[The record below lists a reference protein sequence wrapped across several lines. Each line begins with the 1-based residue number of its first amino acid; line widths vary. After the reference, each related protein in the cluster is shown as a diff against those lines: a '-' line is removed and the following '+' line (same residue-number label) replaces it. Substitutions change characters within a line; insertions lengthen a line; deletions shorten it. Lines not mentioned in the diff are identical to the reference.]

1 MGSEVQGSDE
11 FAGGGSPRS
20 LSGSGAGEAEFRL
33 LADAL
38 PHLVWI
44 CSADGSLDYLNA
56 QGWEYFG
63 KQWAPGAV
71 GAGRAANLEACLGT
85 EGTRTES
92 PQTEGASHPFPSDPC
107 IHPDDWAR
115 AREVWAEAVRTLTP
129 INLEIR
135 LRRCDGDYR
144 WHLVRAQPMLDA
156 GGRVSRWM
164 GTSTNIHEVR
174 EANDRAAF
182 LLALVTE
189 LSLMRDPQELVC
201 AAMLRLRER
210 LGAPLVTLV
219 ELDESAGEAIMLRNR
234 DTDGSQIEVASLPL
248 VPFRELAMR
257 ARRGLVTA
265 VRDVRTE
272 GQAASLSDR
281 WFGLDRVGAFVSAPL
296 LQGGSLVAVLSV
308 VEAVPRDWSFSE
320 IELVQR
326 VADVVWPPFEKARA
340 DRSVEDALREMNRRK
355 DEFLAMLSHELRNPL
370 APIRSAVQI
379 LRNHEGGAELDWARR
394 VIERQTRHLVRLVDD
409 LLDVSRMVHGQIVLQ
424 KDAIDVAD
432 VVRHAVETSRP
443 LIRSRKHRLHVKL
456 PLQPL
461 RLQGDLTRL
470 AQVIANLLNNAAK
483 YTDEGGDIWVE
494 ARQVRSQVV
503 VRVKDTGAGIAPSLL
518 THVFELFTQAER
530 TLDRSQGGLG
540 IGLTLVKQLVEMH
553 GGSVEVCSEGLGKGA
568 EFVVKLPALD
578 PYQEMAA
585 APETVEDSLPAATRE
600 AAGDRAA
607 AAERGGPV
615 AGERGE
621 LVAAE
626 AVAGG
631 RAEGEVAEAV
641 AGERED
647 GEAGEGEAVAGPDT
661 TASMRVLVVDDNVD
675 AADSTAMLLSLD
687 GFDAHSVHSAQA
699 ALDAVAFLKPDVVLL
714 DIGLPEMDGY
724 DVARRLRE
732 LPVGTTPAIIALT
745 GYGQPADRVR
755 AASAGFD
762 EFLVKPVEPDVL
774 NGLLRS
780 LRVSPG
786 GGVLPRR

>member
-1 MGSEVQGSDE
+1 MGSEVQGPDE
-11 FAGGGSPRS
+11 SAGGGSPRS
-20 LSGSGAGEAEFRL
+20 LPGAVEAEFRL

-44 CSADGSLDYLNA
+44 CSPDGSLDYLNA
-56 QGWEYFG
+56 QGREYFG
-63 KQWAPGAV
+63 KQWAAGVV
-71 GAGRAANLEACLGT
+71 GAAGGAGLEAIVRT
-85 EGTRTES
+85 EGTGTGS
-92 PQTEGASHPFPSDPC
+92 PETDVASHPFPSDSC
-107 IHPDDWAR
+107 VHPEDWAR
-115 AREVWAEAVRTLTP
+115 ARAVWAEALRILTP
-129 INLEIR
+129 INLELR

-182 LLALVTE
+182 LLALATE
-189 LSLMRDPQELVC
+189 LALMRDPQELVC

-210 LGAPLVTLV
+210 LRAPLVTLV

-248 VPFRELAMR
+248 RPFRELAMR
-257 ARRGLVTA
+257 ERRGLVTA

-272 GQAASLSDR
+272 EQPASLCDR
-281 WFGLDRVGAFVSAPL
+281 WFGLDGVGAFVSAPL

-379 LRNHEGGAELDWARR
+379 LRNHDGGAELDWARR

-409 LLDVSRMVHGQIVLQ
+409 LLDVSRMVRGQIVLQ

-443 LIRSRKHRLHVKL
+443 LIRSRNHRLHVKL

-470 AQVIANLLNNAAK
+470 AQVIGNLLNNAAK

-540 IGLTLVKQLVEMH
+540 IGLTLVKRLVEMH
-553 GGSVEVCSEGLGKGA
+553 GGSVDVYSEGLGKGA

-585 APETVEDSLPAATRE
+585 APETIEDGQSATRE
-600 AAGDRAA
+600 AAGGRTA
-607 AAERGGPV
+607 AAEGGGPI
-615 AGERGE
+615 
-621 LVAAE
+621 AAE
-626 AVAGG
+626 PVAGG
-631 RAEGEVAEAV
+631 REEVADVV
-641 AGERED
+641 AL
-647 GEAGEGEAVAGPDT
+647 DT

-699 ALDAVAFLKPDVVLL
+699 ALDAVASLKPDVVLL

-732 LPVGTTPAIIALT
+732 LPIGTTPAIIALT

-786 GGVLPRR
+786 GGVRPPR

>member
-1 MGSEVQGSDE
+1 MGSDVQGPDE
-11 FAGGGSPRS
+11 FASGGRPRS
-20 LSGSGAGEAEFRL
+20 LPGSGAGEAEFRL

-44 CSADGSLDYLNA
+44 CSPDGSLDYLNA

-63 KQWAPGAV
+63 EKWAAGLKACV
-71 GAGRAANLEACLGT
+71 RTEGAGT
-85 EGTRTES
+85 ET
-92 PQTEGASHPFPSDPC
+92 PQTDVASHPFPSDPC
-107 IHPDDWAR
+107 IHPEDAAR
-115 AREVWAEAVRTLTP
+115 ARAVWAEALRTLTP
-129 INLEIR
+129 INLEVR
-135 LRRCDGDYR
+135 LRRRDGDYR

-182 LLALVTE
+182 LLALATE
-189 LSLMRDPQELVC
+189 LALMRDPQELVC
-201 AAMLRLRER
+201 AAMFRLRER
-210 LGAPLVTLV
+210 LNAPLVTLV
-219 ELDESAGEAIMLRNR
+219 ELDEPAGEAIMLRNR
-234 DTDGSQIEVASLPL
+234 DTDRSQIEVASLPL
-248 VPFRELAMR
+248 GPFRELAMR
-257 ARRGLVTA
+257 ARQGLVTA

-272 GQAASLSDR
+272 GQVASLCDR
-281 WFGLDRVGAFVSAPL
+281 WFGLDGVGAFVSAPL

-308 VEAVPRDWSFSE
+308 VEAVPRDWGLSE

-379 LRNHEGGAELDWARR
+379 LRDHDGGAELDWARR

-409 LLDVSRMVHGQIVLQ
+409 LLDVSRMVRGQIVLQ

-443 LIRSRKHRLHVKL
+443 LIRSRQHRLHVQL
-456 PLQPL
+456 PTQPL

-483 YTDEGGDIWVE
+483 YTEDGGDIWVE
-494 ARQVRSQVV
+494 ASQVRSQVV

-553 GGSVEVCSEGLGKGA
+553 GGSVEVYSEGLGKGA

-578 PYQEMAA
+578 PYQEMPA
-585 APETVEDSLPAATRE
+585 APETIEDAAPARGEPETRE
-600 AAGDRAA
+600 PA
-607 AAERGGPV
+607 
-615 AGERGE
+615 
-621 LVAAE
+621 
-626 AVAGG
+626 
-631 RAEGEVAEAV
+631 
-641 AGERED
+641 AGERE
-647 GEAGEGEAVAGPDT
+647 EGGGVATGDT

-699 ALDAVAFLKPDVVLL
+699 ALDAVASLKPDVVLL

-724 DVARRLRE
+724 HVAKRLRE
-732 LPVGTTPAIIALT
+732 LPVGRTPAIIALT

-786 GGVLPRR
+786 GGVRPHR

>member
-1 MGSEVQGSDE
+1 MGSEVQGPDE
-11 FAGGGSPRS
+11 VVREGSARS
-20 LSGSGAGEAEFRL
+20 LPGSGAGEAEFRL

-44 CSADGSLDYLNA
+44 CSPDGSLDYLNA
-56 QGWEYFG
+56 QGREYFG
-63 KQWAPGAV
+63 AKRAAGAV
-71 GAGRAANLEACLGT
+71 GEAAPAAHSRTAGT
-85 EGTRTES
+85 ETQEG
-92 PQTEGASHPFPSDPC
+92 PQTDGALHPFPSDPC
-107 IHPDDWAR
+107 THPEDAAR
-115 AREVWAEAVRTLTP
+115 ARAVWAEALRTATP
-129 INLEIR
+129 VNLEVR
-135 LRRCDGDYR
+135 LRRHDGAYR
-144 WHLVRAQPMLDA
+144 WHLVRGQPMLDA
-156 GGRVSRWM
+156 EGRVSKWM
-164 GTSTNIHEVR
+164 GTSTNIHEAR

-182 LLALVTE
+182 LLALSTE
-189 LSLMRDPQELVC
+189 LAPMGNPQELVC

-210 LGAPLVTLV
+210 LSAPLVTLV
-219 ELDESAGEAIMLRNR
+219 EIDESAGEAIMLRNR

-248 VPFRELAMR
+248 RPFRELAMR
-257 ARRGLVTA
+257 ARQGLVTA
-265 VRDVRTE
+265 VRDVGTE
-272 GQAASLSDR
+272 GQVASLCDR
-281 WFGLDRVGAFVSAPL
+281 WFGLDGVGAFVSAPL

-308 VEAVPRDWSFSE
+308 VDGVPRDWRRSE

-379 LRNHEGGAELDWARR
+379 LRNHDGGAELDWARR

-409 LLDVSRMVHGQIVLQ
+409 LLDVSRMVRGQIVLQ
-424 KDAIDVAD
+424 KDTIDVAD

-443 LIRSRKHRLHVKL
+443 LIRSRRHRLHVQL
-456 PLQPL
+456 PAQPL

-483 YTDEGGDIWVE
+483 YTDEGGEIWVE
-494 ARQVRSQVV
+494 ASQVRSQVV

-518 THVFELFTQAER
+518 AHVFELFTQAER

-553 GGSVEVCSEGLGKGA
+553 GGSVEVHSEGLGKGA

-578 PYQEMAA
+578 PYREIAPALEAIEDAPPAPQVPAQAE
-585 APETVEDSLPAATRE
+585 PET
-600 AAGDRAA
+600 
-607 AAERGGPV
+607 AEH
-615 AGERGE
+615 A
-621 LVAAE
+621 
-626 AVAGG
+626 
-631 RAEGEVAEAV
+631 
-641 AGERED
+641 AGERE
-647 GEAGEGEAVAGPDT
+647 EGGDVAVHDT

-699 ALDAVAFLKPDVVLL
+699 ALDAVASLKPDVVLL

-724 DVARRLRE
+724 DVAKRLKD
-732 LPVGTTPAIIALT
+732 LPAGTTPAIIALT

-762 EFLVKPVEPDVL
+762 EFLVKPVEPEVL

-786 GGVLPRR
+786 SGVRPRR